1 MFRDDTE
8 KSLEILKRGGVI
20 LYPTD
25 TIWGIG
31 SDATNSKSVE
41 RIYAIKQRNE
51 AQTMLTL
58 VDGWDMLAGYV
69 DDVPEIAV
77 QLMGKAQKPLSI
89 IYRKAKNLATNL
101 IAADGSIGIRIV
113 QEPFCQQL
121 IKAFGKPI
129 VSTSANISGQPAPGT
144 FDEISNEIKDAVDY
158 IVHWR
163 QDDRQP
169 ANASMIVQLNEDG
182 SYKVIR
188 NEIKRIR

>member
-1 MFRDDTE
+1 MFRDDIE
-8 KSLEILKRGGVI
+8 KSLEILQLGGVI

-25 TIWGIG
+25 TVWGIG
-31 SDATNSKSVE
+31 CDAANSISVE

-77 QLMGKAQKPLSI
+77 QLMEKAQRPLSI
-89 IYRKAKNLATNL
+89 IYPKAKNLASNL
-101 IAADGSIGIRIV
+101 IATDGSIGIRIV
-113 QEPFCQQL
+113 QEPFCRQL
-121 IKAFGKPI
+121 IKAFGKPL

-144 FDEISNEIKDAVDY
+144 FNEISGEIKDAVDY
-158 IVHWR
+158 IVRWR

-169 ANASMIVQLNEDG
+169 ATASSIVQLNEDG
-182 SYKVIR
+182 SYRVIR
-188 NEIKRIR
+188 N